1 MLRGCS
7 CSMTEERQAWR
18 ERFNQETRAVGKSA
32 KMNRGMMTRRRFLRT
47 TGFGALGGVLSF
59 NVPKWGNAQVSRER
73 QSRVSLIE
81 GDSRADNIFRSLKL
95 IEQDVIKVL
104 PTKKRVLIKPNLV
117 SQTRQ
122 LAATHVDCIEAILE
136 FLQPL
141 VRDEI
146 IIGESPAQGSAAKG
160 YSNYGYYGL
169 QKKYN
174 VKFLD
179 LDDESFVITHVID
192 ERYRPQPIRF
202 SRLLLD
208 PNMFVISVAVMK
220 THDLAVATLS
230 LKNIAVGGPIKDKG
244 FSWAARGSAKSDK
257 PVIHGGPACKG
268 IHYNLF
274 TLAKLAPPDLAVIDG
289 FRGMEGN
296 GPVAGTPVDHRV
308 AIAST
313 DWLSADRIA
322 VELMDFDFNKIG
334 YLWLSTREGL
344 GQGHLSRIEVLGE
357 KVRNHIHRYRPHDNI
372 DSQYD
377 SMKG

>member
-220 THDLAVATLS
+220 T
-230 LKNIAVGGPIKDKG
+230 
-244 FSWAARGSAKSDK
+244 RGSAKSDK